1 MYFRL
6 YQGEKAFGF
15 DKGKIIISTKNTPFS
30 GADLAEC
37 LRGKYQIEIEMEAA
51 TYVIAMTSLMDDKEG
66 FVRLKQALLSIE
78 EGFRTESGVG
88 KGNLNSELDSKGFKI
103 PKAKRRCSVKKALKM
118 PEEVV
123 SLKECK
129 GRISKDYVFVYPP
142 GIPVLT
148 PGDGISKEIRDLLLK
163 YIDLGLNVKGVYDD
177 KKIKVLTEGLENG

>member
-1 MYFRL
+1 
-6 YQGEKAFGF
+6 
-15 DKGKIIISTKNTPFS
+15 
-30 GADLAEC
+30 
-37 LRGKYQIEIEMEAA
+37 
-51 TYVIAMTSLMDDKEG
+51 
-66 FVRLKQALLSIE
+66 
-78 EGFRTESGVG
+78 
-88 KGNLNSELDSKGFKI
+88 
-103 PKAKRRCSVKKALKM
+103 M
-118 PEEVV
+118 PGEVV